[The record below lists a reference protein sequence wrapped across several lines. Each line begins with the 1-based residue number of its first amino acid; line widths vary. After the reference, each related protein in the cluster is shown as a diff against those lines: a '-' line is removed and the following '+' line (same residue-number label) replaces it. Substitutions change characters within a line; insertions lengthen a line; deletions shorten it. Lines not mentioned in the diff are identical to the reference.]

1 MGMDLS
7 YDYKI
12 LNEQEYNRLKNNEL
26 YFINK
31 YDFSLIDA
39 FEAEDRKKI
48 AMFNAIEYKIE
59 QEGINW
65 IKYLQYNANTYNED
79 MFELVKDYIEPDD
92 LPITLEQW
100 LNEDETDGYEIREIN
115 EEELNGQKIY
125 LLVHC
130 MFW

>member
-12 LNEQEYNRLKNNEL
+12 LSEQEYNKLKNNEL
-26 YFINK
+26 YFTNK
-31 YDFSLIDA
+31 YDLNLIDSFDA
-39 FEAEDRKKI
+39 KDRKKI
-48 AMFNAIEYKIE
+48 AMFNAIKYKIE
-59 QEGINW
+59 HEGTNW
-65 IKYLQYNANTYNED
+65 IKDLQYNAKTYD
-79 MFELVKDYIEPDD
+79 KDIFELVKDYIDPEE
-92 LPITLEQW
+92 LSITLEQW

>member
-7 YDYKI
+7 YNYKI
-12 LNEQEYNRLKNNEL
+12 LSEQEYNTLKNNEL
-26 YFINK
+26 YFTNK
-31 YDFSLIDA
+31 YDLNLIDSFDA
-39 FEAEDRKKI
+39 DDRKKI
-48 AMFNAIEYKIE
+48 AMFNAIEHKIE
-59 QEGINW
+59 QEGTNW
-65 IKYLQYNANTYNED
+65 IKGLQYNAKTYDED
-79 MFELVKDYIEPDD
+79 MFELVKNYIEPDD

>member
-12 LNEQEYNRLKNNEL
+12 LNEQEYNRLKNNGL
-26 YFINK
+26 CFTNK
-31 YDFSLIDA
+31 YDLNLIDA
-39 FEAEDRKKI
+39 FEAKDRKKI

-59 QEGINW
+59 QEGTNW
-65 IKYLQYNANTYNED
+65 IKDLQYNAETYDED
-79 MFELVKDYIEPDD
+79 MFELVKDYIEPND

-115 EEELNGQKIY
+115 EEELRN
-125 LLVHC
+125 
-130 MFW
+130 

>member
-12 LNEQEYNRLKNNEL
+12 LNEQEYNRLKNNGL
-26 YFINK
+26 YFTDRYNLN
-31 YDFSLIDA
+31 LIDA
-39 FEAEDRKKI
+39 FDAEDRKKI
-48 AMFNAIEYKIE
+48 VMFNAIEYKIE
-59 QEGINW
+59 QEGTNW
-65 IKYLQYNANTYNED
+65 IKDLQYNAKTYDED
-79 MFELVKDYIEPDD
+79 IFELVKDYIDPGE

-100 LNEDETDGYEIREIN
+100 LDEDETDGYEIREIN

-130 MFW
+130 RFW